1 MSKWIKV
8 CLAEDVP
15 KNKIKKFSVG
25 DFDIVLANYG
35 DGLRAFPPVCPHMRE
50 PLDVSGFIDNDVLT
64 CGKHIWQWDLRACTK
79 ASTMTEE
86 NLLFYELKEIV
97 IHRAKKTKYNLTSIE
112 FIEFNSNIEKMTL
125 KAFDC
130 YCSHR
135 EKIYQLKVDES
146 KNKAYM
152 LIKKAGL

>member
-1 MSKWIKV
+1 M
-8 CLAEDVP
+8 AEDVP
-15 KNKIKKFSVG
+15 KNKIRKFSVG

-86 NLLFYELKEIV
+86 NLLFYELKEEDGDILV
-97 IHRAKKTKYNLTSIE
+97 DISE
-112 FIEFNSNIEKMTL
+112 
-125 KAFDC
+125 
-130 YCSHR
+130 
-135 EKIYQLKVDES
+135 QLSYAWEEEEELDDDDFF
-146 KNKAYM
+146 
-152 LIKKAGL
+152 G

>member
-1 MSKWIKV
+1 VSKWIKV

-15 KNKIKKFSVG
+15 ENKIKKFPVG
-25 DFDIVLANYG
+25 DFDIVIANYG

-86 NLLFYELKEIV
+86 NLLFYELKEENGDILV
-97 IHRAKKTKYNLTSIE
+97 DISE
-112 FIEFNSNIEKMTL
+112 
-125 KAFDC
+125 
-130 YCSHR
+130 
-135 EKIYQLKVDES
+135 QLSYAWEEEEELDDDDFF
-146 KNKAYM
+146 
-152 LIKKAGL
+152 G

>member
-1 MSKWIKV
+1 VSKWIKV
-8 CLAEDVP
+8 CVAEDVP
-15 KNKIKKFSVG
+15 KNKIRKFSVG

-86 NLLFYELKEIV
+86 NLLFYELKEEDGDILV
-97 IHRAKKTKYNLTSIE
+97 DISE
-112 FIEFNSNIEKMTL
+112 
-125 KAFDC
+125 
-130 YCSHR
+130 
-135 EKIYQLKVDES
+135 QLSYAWEEEEELDDDDFF
-146 KNKAYM
+146 
-152 LIKKAGL
+152 G

>member
-15 KNKIKKFSVG
+15 ENKIKKFPVG
-25 DFDIVLANYG
+25 DFDIVIANYG

-86 NLLFYELKEIV
+86 NLLFYELKEEDGDILV
-97 IHRAKKTKYNLTSIE
+97 DISE
-112 FIEFNSNIEKMTL
+112 
-125 KAFDC
+125 
-130 YCSHR
+130 
-135 EKIYQLKVDES
+135 QLSYAWEEEEELDDDDFF
-146 KNKAYM
+146 
-152 LIKKAGL
+152 G

>member
-15 KNKIKKFSVG
+15 ENKIKKFPVG
-25 DFDIVLANYG
+25 DFDIVIANYG
-35 DGLRAFPPVCPHMRE
+35 DGFRAFPPVCPHMRE

-86 NLLFYELKEIV
+86 NLLFYELKEEDGDILV
-97 IHRAKKTKYNLTSIE
+97 DISE
-112 FIEFNSNIEKMTL
+112 
-125 KAFDC
+125 
-130 YCSHR
+130 
-135 EKIYQLKVDES
+135 QLSYAWEEEEELDDDDFF
-146 KNKAYM
+146 
-152 LIKKAGL
+152 G

>member
-15 KNKIKKFSVG
+15 ENKIKKFPVG
-25 DFDIVLANYG
+25 DFDIVIANYG

-50 PLDVSGFIDNDVLT
+50 PLDVSGFLDNGVLT

-86 NLLFYELKEIV
+86 NLLFYELKEEDGYILV
-97 IHRAKKTKYNLTSIE
+97 DISE
-112 FIEFNSNIEKMTL
+112 
-125 KAFDC
+125 
-130 YCSHR
+130 
-135 EKIYQLKVDES
+135 QLSYAWEEEEELDDDDFF
-146 KNKAYM
+146 
-152 LIKKAGL
+152 G

>member
-15 KNKIKKFSVG
+15 ENKIKKFPVG
-25 DFDIVLANYG
+25 DFDIVIANYG

-86 NLLFYELKEIV
+86 NLLFYELKEEDGDILV
-97 IHRAKKTKYNLTSIE
+97 DISEQLSYAWEEEEELDDDD
-112 FIEFNSNIEKMTL
+112 FFG
-125 KAFDC
+125 
-130 YCSHR
+130 YCIQ
-135 EKIYQLKVDES
+135 E
-146 KNKAYM
+146 
-152 LIKKAGL
+152 

>member
-15 KNKIKKFSVG
+15 ENKIKKFPVG
-25 DFDIVLANYG
+25 DFDIVIANYG

-50 PLDVSGFIDNDVLT
+50 PLDVSGFLDNGVLT

-86 NLLFYELKEIV
+86 NLLFYELKVEDGDILV
-97 IHRAKKTKYNLTSIE
+97 DI
-112 FIEFNSNIEKMTL
+112 
-125 KAFDC
+125 
-130 YCSHR
+130 R
-135 EKIYQLKVDES
+135 EQLSYAWEEEEELDDDDFF
-146 KNKAYM
+146 
-152 LIKKAGL
+152 G

>member
-1 MSKWIKV
+1 VSKWIKV

-15 KNKIKKFSVG
+15 ENKIKKFPVG
-25 DFDIVLANYG
+25 DFDIVIANYG

-86 NLLFYELKEIV
+86 NLLFYELKEEDGDILV
-97 IHRAKKTKYNLTSIE
+97 DISE
-112 FIEFNSNIEKMTL
+112 
-125 KAFDC
+125 
-130 YCSHR
+130 
-135 EKIYQLKVDES
+135 QLSYAWEEEEELDDDDFF
-146 KNKAYM
+146 
-152 LIKKAGL
+152 G